1 MPTQERLDLT
11 HAQLLVVDIQQKLIP
26 YVRDHADVIAQSV
39 RMIRAAR
46 EVDIPITL
54 TEEYRKG
61 LGPTDPAVLEAC
73 GDAPCLEKTAFSAC
87 ADEAARERI
96 VSLMRPSVV
105 VVGIETHVC
114 VQQTALDLL
123 ATQMQPLIAV
133 DAVGSRRQLDHEVG
147 LSRMQS
153 AGAVITTV
161 ESVIFHLLGKSGTD
175 LFRRV
180 LPLVH

>member
-1 MPTQERLDLT
+1 MAGQERLDLT

-54 TEEYRKG
+54 TEQYRKG
-61 LGPTDPAVLEAC
+61 LGPSDPAVLDAC
-73 GDAPCLEKTAFSAC
+73 GDSPLLEKTAFSVC
-87 ADEAARERI
+87 GDEAARERI
-96 VSLMRPSVV
+96 VSLMRPSVI

-123 ATQMQPLIAV
+123 AMQMQAFIAA
-133 DAVGSRRQLDHEVG
+133 DAVGSRRRLDHEVG
-147 LSRMQS
+147 LSLMQNV
-153 AGAVITTV
+153 GAVVTTV
-161 ESVIFHLLGKSGTD
+161 ESAIFSLLGKSDTD

-180 LPLVH
+180 LPLLR